1 MINDR
6 NSPTFCHFSFLQR
19 EAESLL
25 AVSFN
30 NIRCCALS
38 IPIGRCTSAVI
49 DEPVLYQAPNRH
61 NNYRSYTF
69 HYDDHAIPVWPF
81 FLPYYYYYLIY
92 SLSESE
98 LVSLFYIHYYYFTW
112 TWIQMHVNGEGFS
125 YWSKEFIDD
134 FHMRDYFLASKHS
147 YENVPN

>member
-49 DEPVLYQAPNRH
+49 DEPVHTQRFTRPQIDTTTIAAIRFIMMIMRFP
-61 NNYRSYTF
+61 F
-69 HYDDHAIPVWPF
+69 DHF
-81 FLPYYYYYLIY
+81 FYLI
-92 SLSESE
+92 
-98 LVSLFYIHYYYFTW
+98 IIIT
-112 TWIQMHVNGEGFS
+112 
-125 YWSKEFIDD
+125 
-134 FHMRDYFLASKHS
+134 
-147 YENVPN
+147 